1 MACNNIILLAVYIL
15 YVGSVD
21 PLIEIVLMPERRFKI
36 KAVKTD
42 FKSKEANPFYGKD
55 FKMYV
60 HFMMVWCVAIILS
73 YNTLRICT

>member
-1 MACNNIILLAVYIL
+1 MACNNIILLFIL
-15 YVGSVD
+15 YVGSID
-21 PLIEIVLMPERRFKI
+21 PLVEIVLMPERRFKI

-60 HFMMVWCVAIILS
+60 LFMMA
-73 YNTLRICT
+73 